1 MRPEKTAE
9 KTRIRA
15 ILTED
20 HTRSDRAI
28 ARLAGVT
35 HPTVA
40 AVRTENP
47 AWSRPAPD
55 VPLAGVLAEIPDH
68 WALAS
73 IRTDVP
79 ERPPLD
85 AALTVLRAAAE
96 SGELDRDVLA
106 EVVAIRWDLKPGDRL
121 QFDDGHLFREKARP
135 RRSVAHRAGD
145 AS

>member
-15 ILTED
+15 MLTED
-20 HTRSDRAI
+20 CTRSDREI

-55 VPLAGVLAEIPDH
+55 VPLARTLAAIPDG

-73 IRTDVP
+73 IRTGP
-79 ERPPLD
+79 ERSPLD
-85 AALTVLRAAAE
+85 AALAALRMAAE
-96 SGELDRDVLA
+96 SGDLDRDALA
-106 EVVAIRWDLKPGDRL
+106 EIVAIRLDLRPDDKVMWDA
-121 QFDDGHLFREKARP
+121 GHLFRQRK
-135 RRSVAHRAGD
+135 RRTVEHHAEG
-145 AS
+145 

>member
-1 MRPEKTAE
+1 MFHSREAPLSKTEIA
-9 KTRIRA
+9 RQAVR
-15 ILTED
+15 D
-20 HTRSDRAI
+20 HQGESNRAI
-28 ARLAGVT
+28 AERIGVS
-35 HPTVA
+35 HMTVA
-40 AVRTENP
+40 RARNMKDVP
-47 AWSRPAPD
+47 PD

-85 AALTVLRAAAE
+85 AALTVLRMAAE

-121 QFDDGHLFREKARP
+121 QFDDGHLFREHARP
-135 RRSVAHRAGD
+135 RRTVQHRAE
-145 AS
+145 